1 MRIVIKTFIN
11 MKTVIQESGDGVTVI
26 LSLILRCWYWL
37 VYDSGSHNGDVLLVL
52 PTINESRFCY

>member
-1 MRIVIKTFIN
+1 

-37 VYDSGSHNGDVLLVL
+37 VYDSGSLNGDVLLVL